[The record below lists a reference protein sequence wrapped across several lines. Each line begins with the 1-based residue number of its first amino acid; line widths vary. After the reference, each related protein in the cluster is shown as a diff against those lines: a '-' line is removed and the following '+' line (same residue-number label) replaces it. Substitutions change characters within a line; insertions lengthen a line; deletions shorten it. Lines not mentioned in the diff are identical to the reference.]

1 MKAVLCPVCGGT
13 GQVDSGFYTQT
24 SGQWTST
31 GGVEI
36 CRSCWGKG
44 YILIPTKLLKYCF
57 PIYPNYFVPTKT
69 AGDD

>member
-1 MKAVLCPVCGGT
+1 MEAKRCPICGGT

-31 GGVEI
+31 GGFET

-44 YILIPTKLLKYCF
+44 YILIPTELLKDCF
-57 PIYPNYFVPTKT
+57 PIYPNYHAPKT
-69 AGDD
+69 TGGGG